1 MRTGTSDVRRRA
13 RPSPAGSRRQ
23 FLRGL
28 GGLTLGLPW
37 LERFESAAHA
47 QDASGPRRV
56 IVMSYSMG
64 VPLGAWRPAADM
76 TLPYVT
82 EPLAPFVDRALFV
95 SSIDNR
101 VLEVGGDTFVWG
113 HPAKHEA
120 ALTGTLT
127 TGAFAAS
134 NANQMS
140 EVRQDAVAEGGANN
154 ASVEHLIGEYLR
166 NGQPQR
172 SVDLGVDGDAMAPWG
187 GQTPV
192 QPSLFSFEGRGNA
205 ISLNLHP
212 RAAFDSLFGGLATGD
227 AQSEEQEA
235 LRALRERNKSVL
247 DAVRASFTDLKQG
260 LGTDDQRRLDEHAE
274 RIRQIELDLVLTETC
289 TVPSGIDTV
298 ESYQGYRMDQLAPL
312 QIQILARAMGCDLA
326 PVGRLEFV
334 NQQGPRFGI
343 QALDDTLDTHSEG
356 YDWHAM
362 VHGDPLPGTET
373 FLRPGRDESATEYDS
388 RLLAGY
394 RFFVEQYAALLTA
407 LDAIP
412 EGPET
417 SVLDNSLVILASD
430 LGEGHGHGLGKM
442 GYVAAG
448 NLGPATPGVHF
459 DAGPSSPFSAGGSY
473 FYEASRFNV
482 NQLLNSFLDMAGVA
496 DEAGSPVTMGLVG
509 YLEELGVERRID
521 GLFG

>member
-1 MRTGTSDVRRRA
+1 MNQRISRVARQQRRIQAPSRRR
-13 RPSPAGSRRQ
+13 

-28 GGLTLGLPW
+28 GGLSLGLPW
-37 LERFESAAHA
+37 LERFEGAAFA
-47 QDASGPRRV
+47 QQAAGPRRV
-56 IVMSYSMG
+56 LVMSYSMG

-95 SSIDNR
+95 SAIDNS
-101 VLEVGGDTFVWG
+101 VLEVGGDPFVWG

-127 TGAFAAS
+127 TGAFPT
-134 NANQMS
+134 ANGNLMS

-166 NGQPQR
+166 DGQPQR

-212 RAAFDSLFGGLATGD
+212 RAAFDSLFGGLDTGNE
-227 AQSEEQEA
+227 QSEEQAA
-235 LRALRERNKSVL
+235 LRRLRGRNKSVL
-247 DAVRASFTDLKQG
+247 DAVRNSFVDLRQG
-260 LGTDDQRRLDEHAE
+260 LGSDDQRRLDEHAE
-274 RIRQIELDLVLTETC
+274 RIRQLELDLELTEAC
-289 TVPSGIDTV
+289 TIPSGIDAV
-298 ESYQGYRMDQLAPL
+298 ESYQGFRMDQIAPL

-334 NQQGPRFGI
+334 NQQSPRFGI
-343 QALDDTLDTHSEG
+343 QELDDTLDTYTEG

-362 VHGDPLPGTET
+362 VHGDPLPGTEA
-373 FLRPGRDESATEYDS
+373 FLRPGRDENATEYDS
-388 RLLAGY
+388 RLLSGY
-394 RFFVEQYAALLTA
+394 RFFVEQFAALLTA
-407 LDAIP
+407 LDQIP

-417 SVLDNSLVILASD
+417 TVLDNSLVLLASD
-430 LGEGHGHGLGKM
+430 LGEGHGHGHGKM
-442 GYVAAG
+442 GYIAAG
-448 NLGPATPGVHF
+448 NLGSATPGAHF
-459 DAGPSSPFSAGGSY
+459 DAGPNSPFDAGGSY
-473 FYEASRFNV
+473 FYEASRYNV
-482 NQLLNSFLDMAGVA
+482 NQLLNSFLDMAGVV
-496 DEAGSPVTMGLVG
+496 DDSGSPATIGLEG
-509 YLEELGVERRID
+509 YLDELGVDRRID